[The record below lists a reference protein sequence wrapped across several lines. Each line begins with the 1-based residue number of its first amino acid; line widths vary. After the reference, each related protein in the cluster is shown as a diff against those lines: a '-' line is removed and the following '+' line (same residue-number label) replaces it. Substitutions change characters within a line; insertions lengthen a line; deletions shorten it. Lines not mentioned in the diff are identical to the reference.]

1 MTHPHLRE
9 IPVTSQRFDEIP
21 QTLRSTSSNRF
32 YYSRSFFETNFLPFS
47 RLEESRL
54 SLIFHARRPIII
66 LHRLIRGVLARVLAR
81 VTGLAAEL
89 GVGVPLPRR
98 FLPASR
104 LSRVRSRDPRTWQRG
119 NFDLD
124 VASSATEPLSGQA
137 PWNGASCHTD
147 SPHRVSSLM
156 RNYREF
162 LLCNQSFNTMIGY
175 TWIHF
180 FFFFFFFSPVFYVLG
195 WNFGQCGNSLS
206 VERILR

>member
-1 MTHPHLRE
+1 MKNSTATKFRNALIHTIRPIL
-9 IPVTSQRFDEIP
+9 F
-21 QTLRSTSSNRF
+21 STSREPTFTSPSSRF
-32 YYSRSFFETNFLPFS
+32 RG
-47 RLEESRL
+47 
-54 SLIFHARRPIII
+54 FHARGITAIAHFPCTSRDNNP
-66 LHRLIRGVLARVLAR
+66 RLPPLPSIRGGSPVLAR

-104 LSRVRSRDPRTWQRG
+104 LSRVRSRDPRTWQRE
-119 NFDLD
+119 
-124 VASSATEPLSGQA
+124 VISTSMSRVPPREPLSGQA

-162 LLCNQSFNTMIGY
+162 LLCNQSFNAMIGY

-180 FFFFFFFSPVFYVLG
+180 F
-195 WNFGQCGNSLS
+195 SLS
-206 VERILR
+206 FSSLSLPFSTSSWREFWLV

>member
-1 MTHPHLRE
+1 MLFLVEPILLSVFRE
-9 IPVTSQRFDEIP
+9 RFPPPPRD
-21 QTLRSTSSNRF
+21 
-32 YYSRSFFETNFLPFS
+32 
-47 RLEESRL
+47 
-54 SLIFHARRPIII
+54 FHARGITAIGHFPCAIII
-66 LHRLIRGVLARVLAR
+66 LARHFFLPPRSIRGIGSLVLAR

-89 GVGVPLPRR
+89 GAGVPLPRR

-104 LSRVRSRDPRTWQRG
+104 LSRVRSRDPRTWQRE
-119 NFDLD
+119 
-124 VASSATEPLSGQA
+124 VISTSMSRVPPREPLSGQA

-180 FFFFFFFSPVFYVLG
+180 FSSF
-195 WNFGQCGNSLS
+195 SLS
-206 VERILR
+206 LSCFLRSRGILMK